1 MDECREEI
9 MDTYVECLQQA
20 RERLKQLKNIKLIE
34 AEHYDWS
41 KIVLSVKKS

>member
-34 AEHYDWS
+34 AEHCLLYTS
-41 KIVLSVKKS
+41 RYVGS